1 MDIQLLICNM
11 LMIPLFFLKLI
22 GLWLRKLNGYFILFK
37 VFLGYK
43 LIFAKTKLISLNI
56 SSTDANFYYNILQC
70 KLDKL
75 PIKYMGVWLPWKKI
89 NKEA

>member
-43 LIFAKTKLISLNI
+43 LFFSKTKLIPLNI
-56 SSTDANFYYNILQC
+56 SSADVNFYCNILQC

-75 PIKYMGVWLPWKKI
+75 HIKYLGVWLH
-89 NKEA
+89 